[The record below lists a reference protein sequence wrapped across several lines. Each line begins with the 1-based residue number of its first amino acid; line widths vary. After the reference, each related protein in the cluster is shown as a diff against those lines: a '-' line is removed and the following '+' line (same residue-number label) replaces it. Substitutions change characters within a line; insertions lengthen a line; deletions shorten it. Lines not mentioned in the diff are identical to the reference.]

1 MKYRL
6 DPETFAGF
14 VLSIVVAIG
23 LTLLLVVGF
32 RHYILLAHAD
42 WTKVAGEWEQY
53 RLNESQMQWFGSVRS
68 KHKVPCCSIADGHPT
83 QMEHRADGYYIPDPK
98 AAPGSPWLRVPDEA
112 MTTPSNNPIGVAT
125 VWWVDHGAE
134 GIYIR
139 CFVPESET

>member
-6 DPETFAGF
+6 DPGTFAG
-14 VLSIVVAIG
+14 LLAAIAIVILI
-23 LTLLLVVGF
+23 LTLVSRV
-32 RHYILLAHAD
+32 RAD

-68 KHKVPCCSIADGHPT
+68 KHRVPCCSIADGHPT

-98 AAPGSPWLRVPDEA
+98 APPGSPWLRVPDEA